1 MMILGF
7 IILGILAFL
16 LIWLFSSMLAMGLSL
31 EMGLYWNI
39 EDRLPNFHFLPFVNT
54 LLAIFLIGVLIWRK
68 MKNWYNY
75 TVKQWFKK
83 LKKYLPIK
91 VHHIYY
97 SYGWWYADKLFFFE
111 KKIIPIIIVP
121 MCMEFKKTTYA
132 NGKNIGGGTHSWDAE
147 F

>member
-1 MMILGF
+1 MILGF
-7 IILGILAFL
+7 IIIVILAFL

-31 EMGLYWNI
+31 EMRLYWEI
-39 EDRLPNFHFLPFVNT
+39 ENKINNFYFIPGINT
-54 LLAIFLIGVLIWRK
+54 LIVFFLIGVLIWRK
-68 MKNWYNY
+68 IKEWYNRNI
-75 TVKQWFKK
+75 
-83 LKKYLPIK
+83 KKYAPIK